1 MAKRGFR
8 RRLLRVVA
16 PVVVGG
22 SLFQLG
28 SCDPV
33 VRDTLLAGLETTT
46 EALTDTL
53 IQVFFTGLAD
63 DESTSGT
70 GGGTAGLTTT

>member
-1 MAKRGFR
+1 MVNRGFR
-8 RRLLRVVA
+8 RRAFRFFA
-16 PVVVGG
+16 PVVIGG
-22 SLFQLG
+22 SMFQLG
-28 SCDPV
+28 SCDPA

-53 IQVFFTGLAD
+53 IQVFFTGLRD
-63 DESTSGT
+63 DDSSSG